1 MFNTTHT
8 WNHFAEKSDKAS
20 KAFRKGSYWPSGKTL
35 GGSSAINAMLYVRGN
50 RKDYDSWEAQGN
62 PGWNYDKALKYFM
75 KSEGNQVDWIMETSQ
90 GKYHRHAGP
99 LKIDM
104 FNSIETLK
112 TVIYE
117 AAFELDYVE
126 QVDINIDGKH
136 IGFATAQGILFQGE
150 RHSAAKAFL
159 APIKERKNLHVVK
172 HATVSKLLMNDND
185 VFGVRFKI
193 RGRMIEVKANKE
205 VILSAGTIGS
215 AKILMHSG
223 IGKADDL
230 KKLNIRVENIE
241 ENENNEEIIDL
252 PVGDNLQ
259 DHVMVLVTFQ
269 FHKTTAEDQSP
280 RDIADS
286 MFSFL
291 KHRVGK
297 FCGTGHSDLVGFINT
312 VNKTSLYPDIQYIFL
327 GQPKKPFGFNEV
339 LQNYGFKDDFIA
351 QHLKASEEAET
362 IQVGV
367 VLLNPK
373 SRGTVKLSSKFT
385 SDDPIIEANYFDQA
399 EDVETV
405 LRGIREF
412 LKLLQTENFKTH
424 TGELYRFKIDE
435 CDEHEFDS
443 DDYWRCY
450 ISYFSTTL
458 YHPTGTCKM
467 GPDSDPDAVVD
478 PRLRVKGFKK
488 LRVIDASIMPEIVS
502 GNTMAP
508 TIMIAEKGADMIKE
522 DWKEAEEEVTKST

>member
-1 MFNTTHT
+1 MVI
-8 WNHFAEKSDKAS
+8 DI
-20 KAFRKGSYWPSGKTL
+20 G
-35 GGSSAINAMLYVRGN
+35 
-50 RKDYDSWEAQGN
+50 Q
-62 PGWNYDKALKYFM
+62 
-75 KSEGNQVDWIMETSQ
+75 
-90 GKYHRHAGP
+90 
-99 LKIDM
+99 IDM

-136 IGFATAQGILFQGE
+136 IGFATAQGTLFQGE

-205 VILSAGTIGS
+205 IILSAGAIGS
-215 AKILMHSG
+215 PKILMQSG
-223 IGKADDL
+223 IGKAEDL
-230 KKLNIRVENIE
+230 KKLNIRVENVKE
-241 ENENNEEIIDL
+241 SDDNEEVVDL
-252 PVGDNLQ
+252 PVGYNLQ
-259 DHVMVLVTFQ
+259 DHMMVLVTFQ
-269 FHKTTAEDQSP
+269 FHKESAEDHSP
-280 RDIADS
+280 RDVTDS

-297 FCGTGHSDLVGFINT
+297 FSGTGHSDLVGFINT

-327 GQPKKPFGFNEV
+327 GGPKKMIGYSEV
-339 LQNYGFKDDFIA
+339 LQNLGLKDDFIA
-351 QHLKASEEAET
+351 QSLKANEEAET

-367 VLLNPK
+367 TLLNPK
-373 SRGTVKLSSKFT
+373 SRGTVKLSSRHT
-385 SDDPIIEANYFDQA
+385 TDDPIIDANYLDNA

-405 LRGIREF
+405 LRGIREL
-412 LKLLQTENFKTH
+412 LKLLSTENFKTH

-435 CDEHEFDS
+435 CDEHEFNS

-458 YHPTGTCKM
+458 YHPVGTCKM
-467 GPDSDPDAVVD
+467 GPDSDPEAVVD

-522 DWKEAEEEVTKST
+522 DWKEAEEEATKSM